1 MRRLDAVKRETL
13 DYKEFYWW
21 NLQERLDADY
31 EKLREKDNAE
41 KKK

>member
-1 MRRLDAVKRETL
+1 MRRNDLVKRETL

-21 NLQERLDADY
+21 NLQERLDSDY